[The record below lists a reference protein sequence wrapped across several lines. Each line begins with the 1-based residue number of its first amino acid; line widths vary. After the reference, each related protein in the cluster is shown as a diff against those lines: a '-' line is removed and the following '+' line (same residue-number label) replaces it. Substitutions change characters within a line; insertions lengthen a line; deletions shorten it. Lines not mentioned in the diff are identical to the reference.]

1 MEFKNAL
8 LTAFGIVGSFIAHYL
23 GGWDTALQTLVI
35 FMAVD
40 YITGLIT
47 AGVFHQSNKSS
58 SGALESKAGFKGLCK
73 KGMILL
79 IVLVAARLDIV
90 MGTDVIRNAVI
101 IAFTANEAISILEN
115 AGTMGI
121 KIPKKLTDAIEI
133 LKDKGEEK

>member
-1 MEFKNAL
+1 MEYKHTI
-8 LTAFGIVGSFIAHYL
+8 LTSFGIVGSIIAHYL
-23 GGWDTALQTLVI
+23 GGWDTALQTLII
-35 FMAVD
+35 FMAID
-40 YITGLIT
+40 YIAGLIT
-47 AGVFHQSNKSS
+47 AGVFHR
-58 SGALESKAGFKGLCK
+58 SGKTDNGRLESKAGFKGLCK

-79 IVLVAARLDIV
+79 IVLVATQLDLVI
-90 MGTDVIRNAVI
+90 GTDVVRNAVI

>member
-1 MEFKNAL
+1 MELKHTI
-8 LTAFGIVGSFIAHYL
+8 LTSLGVVGSFLAHYL

-47 AGVFHQSNKSS
+47 AGVFHQSDKSS

-79 IVLVAARLDIV
+79 IVLVAARLDIE

-133 LKDKGEEK
+133 LQDKGEKK